1 MGICQSQR
9 MQTEMKQWYRIFLS
23 LMYTSMLFAIPIKKV
38 ELKSLGLSIETPN
51 HWEEVTDE
59 EFRDSKN
66 QIHLE
71 SKTFTKLLHESK
83 ELPLFSIRK
92 VDPNLEEYF
101 TIINIKA
108 LTTELEFNNI
118 PLDLRTYLFRVS
130 MALKKFDY
138 LIEPKAVRINGNL
151 AGFALFSHTIMDEA
165 QNETKVVSAIWV
177 FPRKGYFYMIGSGM
191 VEENFEPVF
200 EEVKQIVNTF
210 KIEKTK

>member
-1 MGICQSQR
+1 
-9 MQTEMKQWYRIFLS
+9 MKQRYWVFL
-23 LMYTSMLFAIPIKKV
+23 LLLYTSFLFASPTKKV
-38 ELKSLGLSIETPN
+38 ELKALGLSIETPN
-51 HWEEVTDE
+51 TWEEVTDE
-59 EFRDSKN
+59 EFRESKN
-66 QIHLE
+66 QIHFE

-92 VDPNLEEYF
+92 GDPEVDEYL

-108 LTTELEFNNI
+108 LTTDLEFNNI
-118 PLDLRTYLFRVS
+118 PYDLMTYLSRIS
-130 MALKKFDY
+130 SALKKFDY

-191 VEENFEPVF
+191 IEENFEPVF
-200 EEVKQIVNTF
+200 EEVKHIVNTF
-210 KIEKTK
+210 KITNTK